1 MLDARRLTVCLTFD
15 LDAVSFWT
23 TTLRSV
29 SPSDISRGEFGP
41 RTAMPRILDLLDT
54 HGVPAT
60 FFVPAVTARQFP
72 DAVRAAAAAGH
83 EIGSHGDMHERLS
96 GLERADEEA
105 VLRRSLDELEN
116 VVGTRPSGFRAPAWE
131 LSPNTIGLL
140 EELEV
145 WYDSSQFATDF
156 EPYRARRD
164 DRVADGEWSPG
175 PQSQVWEIPVAW
187 ELDDFPAFFLRP
199 PHFTMGRATEDV
211 YQAWIDE
218 FAYAVANVPGGL
230 FTLTMHPEVI
240 GRGPRLAIL
249 ERFIEHVSR
258 HPDVGFARMED
269 AAAALRSEQPTRP
282 QEGT

>member
-1 MLDARRLTVCLTFD
+1 VDDAHRLTVCLSFD

-41 RTAMPRILDLLDT
+41 RTAMPRILDLLAA

-72 DAVRAAAAAGH
+72 ATVHAAVAAGH
-83 EIGSHGDMHERLS
+83 EIGSHGDMHERLT
-96 GLERADEEA
+96 GLERADEER
-105 VLRRSLDELEN
+105 VLRRSVEVLEDIA
-116 VVGTRPSGFRAPAWE
+116 GTRPRGFRAPAWE

-140 EELEV
+140 EDLGIE
-145 WYDSSQFATDF
+145 YDSSQFATDF
-156 EPYRARRD
+156 EPYRARRG
-164 DRVADGEWSPG
+164 DRVVDGEWAPG
-175 PQSQVWEIPVAW
+175 PESAVWEIPVAW

-199 PHFTMGRATEDV
+199 PHFTMGRPTEDV
-211 YQAWIDE
+211 YRGWVDE
-218 FAYAVANVPGGL
+218 YEYALGNAPGGV

-249 ERFIEHVSR
+249 DRFIEHVSR
-258 HPDVGFARMED
+258 RADVGFARMGAVAE
-269 AAAALRSEQPTRP
+269 ALSSDQTTSS
-282 QEGT
+282 QEGI